1 MAKRKQSDEQHDNAL
16 KDKILK
22 FFQDNMSN
30 AWNYKDVTEGIG
42 YKSKKD
48 REEVQDM
55 LYKLAETGTL
65 CETAQ
70 PGKFALPGR
79 GSGSDTVVGT
89 VDMTSS
95 GSAYVIPD
103 DKEAEP
109 QDIFIDRSNV
119 GTAMH
124 GDKVIVQVFKRK
136 AGRQPEGKVVEVS
149 ERKRE
154 TFVGILDVTDKAA
167 FLVCNP
173 RQTGGHDIYI
183 PLDKLGGAEN
193 HQKAIAKVTK
203 WPEGGKNPEGEIVAV
218 LGNIGD
224 NQTEMHAIL
233 AEYGLP
239 YSYPDDVAAEAEK
252 INPGITD
259 EEVAKRIDMRKVTTF
274 TIDPKDAK
282 DFDDALSIR
291 QLENGNWEVGVHIAD
306 VTHYVT
312 PGTIIDDEGYNRAT
326 SVYLVD
332 RVVPMLPER
341 LSNFLCSLRPDEEKL
356 TFSVLA
362 ELNDNADI
370 LSTKIAKTVIKSD
383 RRFTYEEAQAII
395 EGTNTGEDPKDFK
408 TEVLKLN
415 ELAQK
420 MRKRRFEAG
429 AISFERVEP
438 RFEIDENGK
447 PLSVYFKEAK
457 ESNMLV
463 EEFMLLANRRVA
475 EFVGKDEFNTTGR
488 KRTPKTFVYRIHD
501 QPSEE
506 RYAKFA
512 AFIRRFGYD
521 AMPQKEE
528 QINNAVNRVLSEC
541 RGKGEQNMVEVLA
554 LRTMAKAKYSTD
566 NVGHYGLAF
575 PFYTHFTSPIRR
587 YPDMMVH
594 RLLFSYL
601 NGGKSA
607 NKEKYEEM
615 CEHCSAQE
623 VMAAEAERDSIKYK
637 QCEFLIERLGEEFDA
652 HISGV
657 TEWGIYAE
665 IDENLCEGMI
675 SLRDMDDDHYIFD
688 EENYCVVGRNTGK
701 RFQLGDKIRVRIA
714 NANLEKK
721 QVDMAIAGSPLTDI
735 EKQNQKVLAAGG
747 SILEQQRKL
756 ALAGA
761 SAGLGGKKAK
771 MGMGGGKGKS
781 GHGRGRKDSGGIPPK
796 NVLDKRKNHKDGKKK
811 DKKKKKKK

>member
-1 MAKRKQSDEQHDNAL
+1 
-16 KDKILK
+16 
-22 FFQDNMSN
+22 
-30 AWNYKDVTEGIG
+30 
-42 YKSKKD
+42 
-48 REEVQDM
+48 
-55 LYKLAETGTL
+55 
-65 CETAQ
+65 
-70 PGKFALPGR
+70 
-79 GSGSDTVVGT
+79 
-89 VDMTSS
+89 MT
-95 GSAYVIPD
+95 
-103 DKEAEP
+103 
-109 QDIFIDRSNV
+109 
-119 GTAMH
+119 
-124 GDKVIVQVFKRK
+124 
-136 AGRQPEGKVVEVS
+136 

-362 ELNDNADI
+362 ELNDNADV

-395 EGTNTGEDPKDFK
+395 EGVNPGDDPKDFK
-408 TEVLKLN
+408 VEVLKLN

-429 AISFERVEP
+429 AISFDRVEP

-447 PLSVYFKEAK
+447 PLSVYFKQAK

-512 AFIRRFGYD
+512 SFIRRFGYE

-528 QINNAVNRVLSEC
+528 QINNAVNRVLAEC

-575 PFYTHFTSPIRR
+575 PYYTHFTSPIRR

-771 MGMGGGKGKS
+771 MGLGGGKGKS
-781 GHGRGRKDSGGIPPK
+781 GHGRGRKHSGGIPPK
-796 NVLDKRKNHKDGKKK
+796 SVLDKRKNHKDGKKK
-811 DKKKKKKK
+811 DRKKKKKK

>member
-65 CETAQ
+65 YETSH
-70 PGKFALPGR
+70 PGKFALTG
-79 GSGSDTVVGT
+79 GSAGSDTVAGT

-95 GSAYVIPD
+95 GTAYIVPD

-119 GTAMH
+119 GSAMH
-124 GDKVIVQVFKRK
+124 GDKVLAQVFKRK
-136 AGRQPEGKVVEVS
+136 PGRQPEGKIIEVT

-154 TFVGILDVTDKAA
+154 TFVGILDITEKAA

-183 PLDKLGGAEN
+183 PFDKLGGGEN
-193 HQKAIAKVTK
+193 RQKAIAKITK

-218 LGNIGD
+218 LGNMGD

-239 YSYPDDVAAEAEK
+239 YSYPEDVAAEAEK
-252 INPGITD
+252 INPGITK
-259 EEVAKRIDMRKVTTF
+259 EEIAKRIDMRKVTTF
-274 TIDPKDAK
+274 TIDPRDAK

-312 PGTIIDDEGYNRAT
+312 PGTIIDEEGYNRAT
-326 SVYLVD
+326 SIYLVD
-332 RVVPMLPER
+332 RVIPMLPER

-362 ELNDNADI
+362 ELNDNADV

-395 EGTNTGEDPKDFK
+395 DGTNTGNDPKDFK

-475 EFVGKDEFNTTGR
+475 EFVGKDEFNETGR

-512 AFIRRFGYD
+512 SFIRRFGYE
-521 AMPQKEE
+521 AMPQKDE

-615 CEHCSAQE
+615 CEHCSSQE

-637 QCEFLIERLGEEFDA
+637 QCEFLLERLGEEFDA

-665 IDENLCEGMI
+665 INENLCEGMI
-675 SLRDMDDDHYIFD
+675 SLRDMDDDNYVFD

-701 RFQLGDKIRVRIA
+701 KYQLGDQIRVRIA

-721 QVDMAIAGSPLTDI
+721 QIDMAIAGSPLTDI

-747 SILEQQRKL
+747 SILEQQQKL

-771 MGMGGGKGKS
+771 LGGFGGGKGKS

-796 NVLDKRKNHKDGKKK
+796 SVLDKRKNHKDGKKK
-811 DKKKKKKK
+811 DKKKKKK

>member
-1 MAKRKQSDEQHDNAL
+1 MTKRKQSEEQRENAL

-22 FFQDNMSN
+22 FFHDNMSGTF
-30 AWNYKDVTEGIG
+30 NYKEVTEGIG
-42 YKSKKD
+42 YKSKQD
-48 REEVQDM
+48 REDVQDE
-55 LYKLAETGTL
+55 LYKMAERGELTEG
-65 CETAQ
+65 AQ
-70 PGKFALPGR
+70 PGKFALRGA
-79 GSGSDTVVGT
+79 GSGASSVVGT
-89 VDMTSS
+89 VDMTTS
-95 GSAYVIPD
+95 GSAYIVPE

-109 QDIFIDRSNV
+109 QDIFVDRSNT
-119 GTAMH
+119 GGAMH
-124 GDKVIVQVFKRK
+124 GDKVEVEILRRK
-136 AGRQPEGKVVEVS
+136 AGKQPEGKIVNVI

-154 TFVGILDVTDKAA
+154 TFVGLLDITDKAA

-173 RQTGGHDIYI
+173 KQTGGQDIYI
-183 PLDKLGGAEN
+183 PKDKLGGGERG
-193 HQKAIAKVTK
+193 QKAIARITK
-203 WPEGGKNPEGEIVAV
+203 WPEAGRSPEGEIVTV

-239 YSYPDDVAAEAEK
+239 YSYPEEVAAEAEK
-252 INPGITD
+252 IDPGITP
-259 EEVAKRIDMRKVTTF
+259 EEVAKRIDMRDVVTF

-291 QLENGNWEVGVHIAD
+291 QLDNGNWEVGVHIAD

-312 PGTIIDDEGYNRAT
+312 PGTIIDDEGYSRAT

-356 TFSVLA
+356 TFSVIA
-362 ELNDNADI
+362 EMDDDAQI
-370 LSTKIAKTVIKSD
+370 VSTKISKTVIRSN
-383 RRFTYEEAQAII
+383 RRFTYEEAQALID
-395 EGTNTGEDPKDFK
+395 GTNTGEDPRDYK

-447 PLSVYFKEAK
+447 PLSVYFKVAK

-463 EEFMLLANRRVA
+463 EEFMLMANRRVA

-488 KRTPKTFVYRIHD
+488 KRTPKTFVYRVHD

-506 RYAKFA
+506 RYTKFA
-512 AFIRRFGYD
+512 DFIRKFGYEATPKD
-521 AMPQKEE
+521 GE
-528 QINNAVNRVLSEC
+528 QINNAVNRILSEC
-541 RGKGEQNMVEVLA
+541 HGKGEQNLVEVLA
-554 LRTMAKAKYSTD
+554 LRTMAKAKYTTT
-566 NVGHYGLAF
+566 NIGHYGLAF

-607 NKEKYEEM
+607 NKDIYEEK

-637 QCEFLIERLGEEFDA
+637 QCEFLLDRLGEEFDA
-652 HISGV
+652 RISGV

-665 IDENLCEGMI
+665 IVENMCEGMI
-675 SLRDMDDDHYIFD
+675 SLRDMDDDQYVFD

-701 RFQLGDKIRVRIA
+701 RFMLGDAIRVRIA

-721 QVDMAIAGSPLTDI
+721 QIDMAIAGSPLTDI

-747 SILEQQRKL
+747 NILEQQRKM

-761 SAGLGGKKAK
+761 AAGKAGKKAA
-771 MGMGGGKGKS
+771 MGGGFKGKS

-796 NVLDKRKNHKDGKKK
+796 DILKRRRSHSDNGKRK
-811 DKKKKKKK
+811 DKKKKR

>member
-1 MAKRKQSDEQHDNAL
+1 MSKRKQSEEQKVNAL
-16 KDKILK
+16 KEKILT
-22 FFQDNMSN
+22 FFKENMDG
-30 AWNYKDVTEGIG
+30 AYNYKQVTDGIG
-42 YKSKKD
+42 YKSKQD
-48 REEVQDM
+48 REDVQDA
-55 LYKLAETGTL
+55 LYNMAESGEL
-65 CETAQ
+65 VETSA
-70 PGKFALPGR
+70 PGKFALR
-79 GSGSDTVVGT
+79 GAGTGSDLVTGT

-95 GSAYVIPD
+95 GSAYIVPA

-109 QDIFIDRSNV
+109 QDIYVDKQNTGS
-119 GTAMH
+119 AMH
-124 GDKVIVQVFKRK
+124 GDKVEVAIIRRK
-136 AGRQPEGKVVEVS
+136 AGKQPEGKIVNVL

-154 TFVGILDVTDKAA
+154 TFVGILDVTEKAA

-173 RQTGGHDIYI
+173 KQTGGHDIYI
-183 PLDKLGGAEN
+183 PKEKLGGGEN
-193 HQKAIAKVTK
+193 RQKAIAKITK
-203 WPEGGKNPEGEIVAV
+203 WPENGKSPEGEIVAV

-239 YSYPDDVAAEAEK
+239 YSYPEEVAAEAEK
-252 INPGITD
+252 IEPGITP
-259 EEVAKRIDMRKVTTF
+259 EEVAKRIDMRKVFTC

-291 QLENGNWEVGVHIAD
+291 QLENGHWEVGVHIAD

-312 PGTIIDDEGYNRAT
+312 PGTIIDEEGYDRAT

-341 LSNFLCSLRPDEEKL
+341 LSNFLCSLRPHEEKL
-356 TFSVLA
+356 TFSVIA
-362 ELNDNADI
+362 ELDDDANV
-370 LSTKIAKTVIKSD
+370 LGTKIAKTVIYSD
-383 RRFTYEEAQAII
+383 RRFTYEEAQALID
-395 EGTNTGEDPKDFK
+395 GTNPGDDPNDYK
-408 TEVLKLN
+408 TEILKLN

-429 AISFERVEP
+429 AISFDRVEP

-475 EFVGKDEFNTTGR
+475 EFVGQDEFNTTGR
-488 KRTPKTFVYRIHD
+488 KRTPKTFVYRVHD

-506 RYAKFA
+506 RYNKFA
-512 AFIRRFGYD
+512 DFIRKFGYE
-521 AMPQKEE
+521 AMPKNDE
-528 QINNAVNRVLSEC
+528 QISNAVNRVLSEC
-541 RGKGEQNMVEVLA
+541 RGKGEQNLVEVLA
-554 LRTMAKAKYSTD
+554 LRTMAKAKYTT
-566 NVGHYGLAF
+566 NNIGHYGLAF

-594 RLLFSYL
+594 RLLFSYI

-607 NKEKYEEM
+607 NKDLYEEK

-652 HISGV
+652 RISGV

-665 IDENLCEGMI
+665 IKENMCEGMI
-675 SLRDMDDDHYIFD
+675 SLRDMDDDQYVFD

-701 RFQLGDKIRVRIA
+701 RYLLGDDIRVRIA

-721 QVDMAIAGSPLTDI
+721 QIDMAIAGSPLTDI
-735 EKQNQKVLAAGG
+735 ERQNQKVLAAGG
-747 SILEQQRKL
+747 SILEQQQKM

-761 SAGLGGKKAK
+761 AAGKGGKKLSL
-771 MGMGGGKGKS
+771 GGFKGKGKS
-781 GHGRGRKDSGGIPPK
+781 GHGHGRPDSGGIPP
-796 NVLDKRKNHKDGKKK
+796 RAS
-811 DKKKKKKK
+811 

>member
-16 KDKILK
+16 KDRILK

-55 LYKLAETGTL
+55 LYKLAETGVL

-70 PGKFALPGR
+70 PGKFAMPGG
-79 GSGSDTVVGT
+79 GSGSDSVSGT

-95 GSAYVIPD
+95 GSAYVVPD

-119 GTAMH
+119 GSAMH
-124 GDKVIVQVFKRK
+124 GDKVIAQVFKRK
-136 AGRQPEGKVVEVS
+136 VGRQPEGKIVEVT

-362 ELNDNADI
+362 ELNDNADV

-395 EGTNTGEDPKDFK
+395 EGVNPGDDPKDFK
-408 TEVLKLN
+408 VEVLKLN
-415 ELAQK
+415 ELALK

-429 AISFERVEP
+429 AISFDRVEP

-447 PLSVYFKEAK
+447 PLSVYFKQAK

-512 AFIRRFGYD
+512 SFIRRFGYE

-528 QINNAVNRVLSEC
+528 QINNAVNRVLAEC

-771 MGMGGGKGKS
+771 MGLNGGKGKS

-796 NVLDKRKNHKDGKKK
+796 SVLDKRKNHKDGKKK

>member
-1 MAKRKQSDEQHDNAL
+1 MAKRKQSDEQKENAL

-22 FFQDNMSN
+22 FFHDNMSHSF
-30 AWNYKDVTEGIG
+30 NYKEVTEGIG
-42 YKSKKD
+42 YKSKQD
-48 REEVQDM
+48 REKVQDM
-55 LYKLAETGTL
+55 LYAMAQSHELV
-65 CETAQ
+65 ETAQ
-70 PGKFALPGR
+70 PGKFAMR
-79 GSGSDTVVGT
+79 GEGVGSDTVTGT

-95 GSAYVIPD
+95 GSAYVVPD

-109 QDIFIDRSNV
+109 QDIFVDRTNI

-124 GDKVIVQVFKRK
+124 GDKVEVDVFRRK
-136 AGRQPEGKVVEVS
+136 PGRQPEGKVVNVT

-154 TFVGILDVTDKAA
+154 TFVGILDITDKAS

-173 RQTGGHDIYI
+173 RQTGGRDIYI
-183 PLDKLGGAEN
+183 PHDKLGGGEN
-193 HQKAIAKVTK
+193 GQKAIAKITK
-203 WPEGGKNPEGEIVAV
+203 WPEAGRSPEGEIVAV
-218 LGNIGD
+218 LGNVGD
-224 NQTEMHAIL
+224 NQAEMHAIL

-239 YSYPDDVAAEAEK
+239 YSYPEDVAAEAEK
-252 INPGITD
+252 IAPGITP
-259 EEVAKRIDMRKVTTF
+259 EEVAKRIDMREVVTF

-356 TFSVLA
+356 TFSVIA
-362 ELNDNADI
+362 EMNDEAEI
-370 LSTKIAKTVIKSD
+370 VKSKIAKTVIRSN
-383 RRFTYEEAQAII
+383 RRFTYEEAQALI
-395 EGTNTGEDPKDFK
+395 EGENPGDDPNDYK

-463 EEFMLLANRRVA
+463 EEFMLMANKRVA
-475 EFVGKDEFNTTGR
+475 EFVGKDEFNETGR
-488 KRTPKTFVYRIHD
+488 KRTPKTFVYRVHD

-506 RYAKFA
+506 RYSKFA
-512 AFIRRFGYD
+512 AFIRRFGYE
-521 AMPQKEE
+521 AMPQKDE
-528 QINNAVNRVLSEC
+528 QISNAVNRVLAEC
-541 RGKGEQNMVEVLA
+541 HGKGEQNLVEVLA
-554 LRTMAKAKYSTD
+554 LRTMAKAKYTTT
-566 NVGHYGLAF
+566 NIGHYGLAF

-607 NKEKYEEM
+607 NKDKYEEM

-637 QCEFLIERLGEEFDA
+637 QCEFLLDRLGEEFDA
-652 HISGV
+652 RISGV

-665 IDENLCEGMI
+665 IVENMCEGMI
-675 SLRDMDDDHYIFD
+675 SLHDMDDDQYVFD
-688 EENYCVVGRNTGK
+688 EDNYCVVGRNTGK
-701 RFQLGDKIRVRIA
+701 KFQLGDSIRVRIA

-721 QVDMAIAGSPLTDI
+721 QIDMALAGSPLTDI
-735 EKQNQKVLAAGG
+735 ERQNQKILAAGG
-747 SILEQQRKL
+747 NILEQQRKM

-761 SAGLGGKKAK
+761 ASGKNGKKAAL
-771 MGMGGGKGKS
+771 GGFKGKS
-781 GHGRGRKDSGGIPPK
+781 GHGRGRKDSGGVPPK
-796 NVLDKRKNHKDGKKK
+796 SVLDRRKSHKNGGKNDKKRKRKRK
-811 DKKKKKKK
+811 